1 MCLLRNWCRN
11 WVKEWWRELG
21 EDWIGCG
28 WGILVLCPGLGGGRV
43 SRMYGLGKREGG
55 EMGGLRLKMVCARG
69 KGMGGGYE
77 VGRVL

>member
-1 MCLLRNWCRN
+1 MD
-11 WVKEWWRELG
+11 G
-21 EDWIGCG
+21 EFWFYVPV
-28 WGILVLCPGLGGGRV
+28 WGGGRV